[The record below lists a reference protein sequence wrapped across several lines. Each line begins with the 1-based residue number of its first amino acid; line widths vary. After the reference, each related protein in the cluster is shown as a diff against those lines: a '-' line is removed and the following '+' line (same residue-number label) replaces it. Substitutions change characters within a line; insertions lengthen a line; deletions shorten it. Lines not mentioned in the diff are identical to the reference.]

1 MKLLYLGSSILTGFL
16 KASAVLWMSLN
27 TLILLAAEGAHH
39 FLLLSPQ
46 HVHIWP
52 DVPSSNALPF
62 LLSKFLFCFVFFLLT
77 DYNSSD
83 LKTACRKH
91 ELYVSFQDLGWQ
103 VCDVSLWV
111 NQTFCYEML
120 SKQCHGN
127 STQLCH
133 YALKCPLCLLTKTSH
148 REGQIN
154 IDSCD
159 I

>member
-1 MKLLYLGSSILTGFL
+1 
-16 KASAVLWMSLN
+16 MSLN
-27 TLILLAAEGAHH
+27 SLILLAAEGARH
-39 FLLLSPQ
+39 FSLLSPQ
-46 HVHIWP
+46 HAHSGQMCP
-52 DVPSSNALPF
+52 PAMLSLFYFLNSCFAL
-62 LLSKFLFCFVFFLLT
+62 FLLT

-127 STQLCH
+127 STRVCH